1 MSQLSVDS
9 ITGRSEGSAPSFPN
23 GAVVTG
29 VVTATSFAGD
39 VNGTATVATTLS
51 SAANIT
57 TGTISNDRLPATITK
72 NIVGSVTGDLTGNIV
87 GDTQVGG
94 ALTVTGNLTVQGTT
108 TTIDTATLIIEDK
121 NIGIGSVTTPT
132 NDTAD
137 GGGITI
143 FGGSDGDKTLTW
155 EKESTYFTFSDG
167 IDIPGA
173 VETIGTASTSETG
186 VAGNVCLTLDAKT
199 GTVFEHNIGLNG
211 SVGIVSLTNFPGGSV
226 KEKSGTTFTVLFTQT
241 STLAVGV
248 GNTLTSAGIGTNITL
263 KPYGQVAIANTEAK
277 VATGSTVTLSSTAS
291 DVDFVT
297 FFVRSGTASTVAYVT
312 SNGSFRY

>member
-1 MSQLSVDS
+1 MSEIRVNN
-9 ITGRSEGSAPSFPN
+9 IKNEAGTGAPTFPYGIN
-23 GAVVTG
+23 ATG
-29 VVTATSFAGD
+29 VVTATSFTGD
-39 VNGTATVATTLS
+39 LNGTATLATTLS

-57 TGTISNDRLPATITK
+57 TGTISNDRLPSTITK
-72 NIVGSVTGDLTGNIV
+72 NIVGNLTGNIV

-108 TTIDTATLIIEDK
+108 TTIDTTTLIIEDK

-143 FGGSDGDKTLTW
+143 FAGADGDKTLTW

-173 VETIGTASTSETG
+173 VETIGTATTSQTG
-186 VAGNVCLTLDAKT
+186 VAGRVCLTLDAKT
-199 GTVFEHNIGLNG
+199 GTVFEHNIDLNG

-226 KEKSGTTFTVLFTQT
+226 KAKSGTTFTVLFTQT
-241 STLAVGV
+241 ATPASGV
-248 GNTLTSAGIGTNITL
+248 GNTVASAGIGTNITL
-263 KPYGQVAIANTEAK
+263 KPYGQVAIAGTSAK
-277 VATGSTVTLSSTAS
+277 VSTGSTVTLSSTAS
-291 DVDFVT
+291 DVDFIT

-312 SNGSFRY
+312 SNRSFRY